1 MFNKFAEFIN
11 EMSKEG
17 ENLFSRVKDKSL
29 FRRVVYSSF
38 LIASADGDF
47 DSSEK
52 SALAKII
59 GKELPQFKINDI
71 LKILGECEEK
81 VSFDKAMGESELID
95 DIGGASGDDCGLI
108 MRISC
113 YIGAADGDF
122 DADEKAVAIKI
133 AKSMGSDPSRYGL

>member
-11 EMSKEG
+11 ELSKEG

-59 GKELPQFKINDI
+59 
-71 LKILGECEEK
+71 
-81 VSFDKAMGESELID
+81 
-95 DIGGASGDDCGLI
+95 
-108 MRISC
+108 
-113 YIGAADGDF
+113 
-122 DADEKAVAIKI
+122 AIT
-133 AKSMGSDPSRYGL
+133 AR